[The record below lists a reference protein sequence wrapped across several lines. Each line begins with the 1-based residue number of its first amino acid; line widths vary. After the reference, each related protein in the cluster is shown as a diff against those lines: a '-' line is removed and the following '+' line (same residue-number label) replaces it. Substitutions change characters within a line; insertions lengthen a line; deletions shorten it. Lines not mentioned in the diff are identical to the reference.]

1 MTPILRFFF
10 VLTLFVIGLT
20 SCRRNQGASNP
31 YKDAKRH
38 PSDQIAK
45 EHARGS
51 KKAHK
56 IFLKTQKKNKKK
68 LGY

>member
-1 MTPILRFFF
+1 MIAVFRILVPFL
-10 VLTLFVIGLT
+10 VLVFALT

-31 YKDAKRH
+31 YKDARKH

-45 EHARGS
+45 EHKKGS